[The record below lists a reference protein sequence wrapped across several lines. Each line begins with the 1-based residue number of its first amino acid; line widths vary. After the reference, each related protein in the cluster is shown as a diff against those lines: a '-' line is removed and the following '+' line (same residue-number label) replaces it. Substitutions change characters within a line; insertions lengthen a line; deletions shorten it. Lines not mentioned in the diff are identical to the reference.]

1 MNLKQNKGV
10 IMIFKL
16 KIDLGDYGYST
27 FATRNY
33 KLEIVKETPKFF
45 IISLSF
51 YNSTK
56 DGNDSG
62 TSGII
67 VQNLKVN
74 PINDNI
80 NRTIARLAIKFDTYL
95 DKEQAS
101 KTANLALDN
110 IKKQLQEIS
119 ETTDEEILK
128 I

>member
-62 TSGII
+62 ASGTI

-80 NRTIARLAIKFDTYL
+80 NRTIARLALKFDTCL
-95 DKEQAS
+95 DKEQRS
-101 KTANLALDN
+101 KTANFALDN

-119 ETTDEEILK
+119 EQTDEEILK

>member
-1 MNLKQNKGV
+1 MNLKENKGV

-16 KIDLGDYGYST
+16 KIDLGGYGYST

-62 TSGII
+62 ASGTI